1 MFPSLMKKFSK
12 STIFFFLILGL
23 LCSCAKKVPT
33 PEEAY
38 NEALSLYTRKNY
50 EDSVEAFK
58 KVKEMFPDHPLSK
71 EAQIMT
77 ADAYFKAEKYD
88 EAYLAYDE
96 FIKLYPESINIP
108 YAYYKQALCYYN
120 QISEKDRDQGFTRL
134 AIEKLDKILAD
145 FPDTPYAVKAY
156 FYKKECRKR
165 LAEQEIFV
173 GNFYLRYDK
182 YKSAEKRFLYAL
194 KNFPDVPIQEEALYG
209 LYRVYLGKKDI
220 NKMDKVVELML
231 KHFPESKYKEKIKKE
246 VTNEPQR

>member
-1 MFPSLMKKFSK
+1 MVNFYDILKKVSLLI
-12 STIFFFLILGL
+12 TIFVVF
-23 LCSCAKKVPT
+23 SCAKKIPT

-38 NEALSLYTRKNY
+38 SEAISLYKRKYY
-50 EDSVEAFK
+50 EDAVEAFK
-58 KVKEMFPDHPLSK
+58 KVKEMFPDHPLSID
-71 EAQIMT
+71 AQIMS
-77 ADAYFKAEKYD
+77 ADAYFNSEKYD

-96 FIKLYPESINIP
+96 FIKLYPDNINIP
-108 YAYYKQALCYYN
+108 YAHYKQALCYYN

-134 AIEKLDKILAD
+134 AIEKLDKILND
-145 FPDTPYAVKAY
+145 FPDTPYAIKAY

-209 LYRVYLGKKDI
+209 LYRVYEGKKDLD
-220 NKMDKVVELML
+220 KMKEIAGLL
-231 KHFPESKYKEKIKKE
+231 FKYFPETKYKQKIKIE
-246 VTNEPQR
+246 VSNESKR

>member
-1 MFPSLMKKFSK
+1 MKIKLSVF
-12 STIFFFLILGL
+12 IIILGIL
-23 LCSCAKKVPT
+23 FSCAKKTPT

-38 NEALSLYTRKNY
+38 KDALSLYTRKSY

-58 KVKEMFPDHPLSK
+58 KVKELFPDHPLSI
-71 EAQIMT
+71 EAQIMS

-96 FIKLYPESINIP
+96 FIKLYPENINIP
-108 YAYYKQALCYYN
+108 YAHYKQALCYYN
-120 QISEKDRDQGFTRL
+120 QISEKDRDQSFTRL
-134 AIEKLDKILAD
+134 AIEKLDKVLSD

-194 KNFPDVPIQEEALYG
+194 KNFPDIPIQEEALFG
-209 LYRVYLGKKDI
+209 LYKVYRGKKEIDKI
-220 NKMDKVVELML
+220 NKVADLIF
-231 KHFPESKYKEKIKKE
+231 KHFPDTKYKEKIKKE
-246 VTNEPQR
+246 VPNEPQR